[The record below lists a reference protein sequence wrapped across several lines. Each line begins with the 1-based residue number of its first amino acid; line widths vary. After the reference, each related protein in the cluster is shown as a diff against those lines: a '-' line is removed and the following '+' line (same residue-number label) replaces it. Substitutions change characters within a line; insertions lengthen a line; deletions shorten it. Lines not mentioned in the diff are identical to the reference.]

1 MPDRANPVRMLL
13 RASLCGALLLVPA
26 IAWATNGGFADKLL
40 REAADLEMKGD
51 WRGAGQIYW
60 RLLTQ
65 NKQASAEVRQ
75 KYLLCLR
82 HVRLTDR
89 HTDSV
94 YRKRVNDLPFSK
106 SLAAYAEAL
115 GKLQSNY
122 VDKDKIDLTALFRHG
137 LDELRM
143 ALADPTFQEIY
154 LGDAEA
160 DAAAEFTAKIRDQWG
175 GEAIRQLAD
184 VRKAVKEIALA
195 AQQNLGVKPSI
206 VVMEFV
212 CGACNALD
220 ERTSFLPPSEEYTT
234 HVSQLNA
241 VGVSVA
247 TNNDKQLFVTGVTTG
262 SWAAQ
267 MGFKPGDRIVLRKN
281 RKDEKDEV
289 APLTDVEL
297 FSRGENA
304 ARTVKLPESLPSVTD
319 WDILPEG
326 IGYVRLSS
334 FTKTTLTEI
343 DETFAKMRG
352 MGMGLK
358 ALVLDLRGN
367 PGGLFNVSV
376 QVAERFLPEGIIVS
390 TQGQSSRTFES
401 HSGMAALDMPLVVLV
416 DGETASAAEV
426 LVGALKENGRAKLVG
441 LPTYGKGTIQ
451 TVLQLADAGGVR
463 ITLARFFTPLGQ
475 PYNGV
480 GVAPHILESMRARE
494 RGLELARDMLSMR
507 P

>member
-1 MPDRANPVRMLL
+1 MHYRANPVRMLL
-13 RASLCGALLLVPA
+13 RAGLCGVLLLIPA
-26 IAWATNGGFADKLL
+26 LAWATNGGFSDKLL
-40 REAADLEMKGD
+40 REAAELEKKGD
-51 WRGAGQIYW
+51 WRGAGEIYW
-60 RLLTQ
+60 RILTQ
-65 NKQASAEVRQ
+65 DRQASGEIRQ

-82 HVRLTDR
+82 HVRMTDR
-89 HTDSV
+89 HSDTV

-106 SLAAYAEAL
+106 SLSAYLEAL
-115 GKLQSNY
+115 GKLQSSY
-122 VDKDKIDLTALFRHG
+122 VDKEKIEATSLFRHG

-143 ALADPTFQEIY
+143 ALADLTFQQTY
-154 LGDAEA
+154 LGDLELEA
-160 DAAAEFTAKIRDQWG
+160 IAEFGVKLKEQWG
-175 GEAIRQLAD
+175 GETIRQLPDA
-184 VRKAVKEIALA
+184 RKAVKEIALSA
-195 AQQNLGVKPSI
+195 RQQLGIKPSV

-220 ERTSFLPPSEEYTT
+220 ERTAFLPPSEEYTS

-241 VGVSVA
+241 LGVGVA
-247 TNNDKQLFVTGVTTG
+247 TNADKQLFVSGVTPG

-267 MGFKPGDRIVLRKN
+267 MGFKAGDRIALPASRKQ
-281 RKDEKDEV
+281 DKDEV
-289 APLTDVEL
+289 SPLTDVEL
-297 FSRGENA
+297 FARGESA
-304 ARTVKLPESLPSVTD
+304 GKTIKLPESLPSVTD
-319 WDILPEG
+319 WDILPDG
-326 IGYVRLSS
+326 IGYLRLSS

-343 DETFAKMRG
+343 DVTLAKMRG

-390 TQGQSSRTFES
+390 TQGQTSRTFES
-401 HSGMAALDMPLVVLV
+401 HSGMGALDMPLVVLV

-426 LVGALKENGRAKLVG
+426 LAGALKENGRAKLVG

-480 GVAPHILESMRARE
+480 GVAPDILESMRPRE
-494 RGLELARDMLSMR
+494 RGLELARDMLTMR